1 MNPCEFSRPWKVY
14 GSGRIG
20 PVSLEGS
27 FAAGNPPT
35 ENQGITEETV
45 AGDEKG
51 WKGLMH
57 LAWVDSNSLVDLHHE
72 SGCKKQV
79 SSRNF
84 HKKTRCTTFEGFLV

>member
-1 MNPCEFSRPWKVY
+1 MDP
-14 GSGRIG
+14 GGLA

-35 ENQGITEETV
+35 ENQVSTEETGEN
-45 AGDEKG
+45 GDEKR

-57 LAWVDSNSLVDLHHE
+57 LARVDSNSLVDL
-72 SGCKKQV
+72 SIMNLGVKKQV

-84 HKKTRCTTFEGFLV
+84 HKKTRCTTCEGFLV

>member
-1 MNPCEFSRPWKVY
+1 M
-14 GSGRIG
+14 G

-57 LAWVDSNSLVDLHHE
+57 LAWVDSNSLVDL
-72 SGCKKQV
+72 SIMNLGVKKQV